1 MAGQNPQMA
10 ELVTFRSVHAY
21 RHFVASVRRSFRYVR
36 TGDQQAFLDAVTATA
51 PARSVTM
58 KKGQILWRAQLGH
71 DWRPVWQDEEYIDD
85 VPTVYP
91 IERMKP
97 LPERASDG
105 RANPRGIACLYLAS
119 QQDTAILEV
128 RPLIGSYVSV
138 AQFRTKRELRLVDCS
153 QPEIGNLAF
162 LNPNLSAEDLE
173 KVVWSHI
180 NSAFSEPVERGDE
193 SLDYI
198 PTQIL
203 AETFRSLGFDGVG
216 YESSYGENGIN
227 VALFDL
233 ASADLVTCGLH
244 RVKDVSVTT
253 TQQEE
258 PHFVKETG
266 G

>member
-1 MAGQNPQMA
+1 LAKPAMA
-10 ELVTFRSVHAY
+10 ELATFRSV
-21 RHFVASVRRSFRYVR
+21 
-36 TGDQQAFLDAVTATA
+36 QAFLDAVTATA

-58 KKGQILWRAQLGH
+58 EKGQTLWRAQLGH
-71 DWRPVWQDEEYIDD
+71 DWRSWDDELE
-85 VPTVYP
+85 VPTAHS

-97 LPERASDG
+97 IAEKASDG

-138 AQFRTKRELRLVDCS
+138 AQFRTKRELQLVDCS
-153 QPEIGNLAF
+153 QREVGPLGFIHQ
-162 LNPNLSAEDLE
+162 NLSTEETE
-173 KVVWSHI
+173 KVVWSQM
-180 NSAFSEPVERGDE
+180 NRAFSAPVERGDE

-203 AETFRSLGFDGVG
+203 AETFKSLHYDGVG
-216 YESSYGENGIN
+216 YKSSYGESGLN

-244 RVKDVSVTT
+244 RVKDVSVN
-253 TQQEE
+253 
-258 PHFVKETG
+258 VYYAASRGCLG
-266 G
+266 GGH